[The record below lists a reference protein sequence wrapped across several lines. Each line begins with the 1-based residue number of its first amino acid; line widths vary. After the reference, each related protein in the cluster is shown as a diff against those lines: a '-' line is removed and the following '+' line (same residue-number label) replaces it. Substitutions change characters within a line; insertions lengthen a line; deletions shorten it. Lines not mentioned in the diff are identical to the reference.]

1 MSSARDIEVV
11 AYGAEKSADIL
22 RTKTCKLC
30 EIAGVECVE
39 YDSIAQRHVPRS
51 YVQNLEDRV
60 AYLETMLQRHGINYL
75 SPGSNAE
82 TVPFSPTEAL
92 AEPSATWGGTPELN
106 WSTSGQENQIN
117 LSQIDQPGPVAAAAC
132 SRCAAVAAAKN
143 TRDTLESLIQSE
155 PHHEPG
161 FSKLLLS
168 NLMKL
173 KSGRRMATSRQGEVE
188 NAVVKEPS
196 PDLMSGLDTSQASL
210 PTRDAA
216 RNITNAYFQWAR
228 LGMPL
233 LHEPTFLLKLELLY
247 SMPAE
252 VDFRSSHTSHES
264 RMAVFL
270 VYEVFA
276 VALMVM
282 QKQDPSKAPTFMA
295 DRYHRTALSAL
306 DEAGLPTDVEGVQAL
321 LLVAQY
327 SYHHPTAWAVWK
339 TIGAALRL
347 AVELGLHQDAE
358 LSEDMDALKLDT
370 MRRVFWVAYSMDRS
384 VAVTLSLPSCLADGA
399 ISTKFPSLVNDEYI
413 TTTGVDTT
421 ENRPFWTKSIS
432 IHLFR
437 YRRLQ
442 SEIRTMLYEKL
453 PSVHL
458 TTNLQ
463 EWQKDMDRRLHNW
476 FDEVPHSETLNRYE
490 KTDVENFELSMQ
502 RALLL
507 LYQPSPNMPDPP
519 GPILLVI
526 SKIASKL
533 IQIYRR
539 YFREYR
545 LSIYWQAV
553 ESLSSAGTALIYS
566 FVNSAQ
572 VRDSI
577 SLTQLESL
585 FSTCSSVLWG
595 MVEHFPAFKNK
606 RDAFDILASKTLADL
621 SGDRTQVVRDPSKE
635 AYYPN
640 TQSDRPNILR
650 SNGSSTTFR
659 LELNQQPVFGWAGQG
674 AHYYPG
680 NTTSST
686 LPVVSNHASHATA
699 SPQRGE
705 NEGAFVTQLSDVAF
719 DGDESLFR
727 LSDWQ
732 AVPDTNDVFGPA
744 WI

>member
-1 MSSARDIEVV
+1 MFPGGETQLWPS
-11 AYGAEKSADIL
+11 L
-22 RTKTCKLC
+22 LCKLLT
-30 EIAGVECVE
+30 
-39 YDSIAQRHVPRS
+39 RHYFIS

-60 AYLETMLQRHGINYL
+60 AYLETMLQRRGINYL
-75 SPGSNAE
+75 SPGSMAE
-82 TVPFSPTEAL
+82 AVAFSPTEAL
-92 AEPSATWGGTPELN
+92 AEPSTLWEETPELS
-106 WSTSGQENQIN
+106 WPISEQENQAN
-117 LSQIDQPGPVAAAAC
+117 APQIDQSGPIASAMCSSCAAAA
-132 SRCAAVAAAKN
+132 AARD
-143 TRDTLESLIQSE
+143 TRDTLDSLIRSK

-168 NLMKL
+168 DLMKL
-173 KSGRRMATSRQGEVE
+173 KSGRRMARSGQGE
-188 NAVVKEPS
+188 AQDALDKESS

-216 RNITNAYFQWAR
+216 QNITNAYFQWAR

-233 LHEPTFLLKLELLY
+233 LHEPTFRLKLELLY
-247 SMPAE
+247 GMPPE
-252 VDFRSSHTSHES
+252 VDFASTHTSHES
-264 RMAVFL
+264 RMAVFF

-276 VALMVM
+276 VALVVM
-282 QKQDPSKAPTFMA
+282 QKQEPSKIPTFMA

-306 DEAGLPTDVEGVQAL
+306 NEAGLPTDVEGVQAL

-358 LSEDMDALKLDT
+358 LSEDIDALKLDT

-384 VAVTLSLPSCLADGA
+384 VAVTLSLPSCLSDGA
-399 ISTKFPSLVNDEYI
+399 INTKFPSLVNDEYI
-413 TTTGVDTT
+413 TTTGLDMTQ
-421 ENRPFWTKSIS
+421 NRPFWTKSIS

-442 SEIRTMLYEKL
+442 SEIRTMLYENL
-453 PSVHL
+453 PSGHL
-458 TTNLQ
+458 SVNLH
-463 EWQKDMDRRLHNW
+463 EWQKDMDRRLHQW
-476 FDEVPHSETLNRYE
+476 YGEVPRSETLNRYE
-490 KTDVENFELSMQ
+490 MTDVENFELSMQ

-519 GPILLVI
+519 GPTLLVI
-526 SKIASKL
+526 SNIASKL

-545 LSIYWQAV
+545 LTIYWQAV

-566 FVNSAQ
+566 YVNSAQ

-577 SLTQLESL
+577 PLTQLESL

-606 RDAFDILASKTLADL
+606 RDAFDILASKTLAEL
-621 SGDRTQVVRDPSKE
+621 SGDQTEVLRDTSKRT
-635 AYYPN
+635 YYPG
-640 TQSDRPNILR
+640 TQCDTSNAIR
-650 SNGSSTTFR
+650 SVSFPAVSQ
-659 LELNQQPVFGWAGQG
+659 LELNQQPTFGWARQG
-674 AHYYPG
+674 NHYYPG
-680 NTTSST
+680 TITSDT
-686 LPVVSNHASHATA
+686 RPVVPDGPSHTTD
-699 SPQRGE
+699 SPQSGRNVGT
-705 NEGAFVTQLSDVAF
+705 FDPQLSDVGL
-719 DGDESLFR
+719 DGDETLFR

-732 AVPDTNDVFGPA
+732 AVPDTNDVFAPA